1 MKGLRGYTMTTL
13 EELKR
18 AYREAREGP
27 RETPRMPS
35 TSVPPTRLLIPE
47 PDWEALGIRFP
58 LDLREL
64 PWACA
69 RLEQAGYDAW
79 VEDDGRQLVLRYRL
93 NTQTKGGER

>member
-1 MKGLRGYTMTTL
+1 MGYRL
-13 EELKR
+13 IL
-18 AYREAREGP
+18 
-27 RETPRMPS
+27 PS
-35 TSVPPTRLLIPE
+35 VLSEVERPAQGERTERPSALVRPPIPE
-47 PDWEALGIRFP
+47 PDWEALGICFP

-79 VEDDGRQLVLRYRL
+79 VEDDGWQLVLRYRL